1 MPPVMDTGSCL
12 TVLVLRGFD
21 DGDIVRRRLTIRK
34 GSIRTGT
41 WERYDPHNTKVLL
54 SNQPFSLDKKNHGK
68 TVGFLLGVTDC

>member
-41 WERYDPHNTKVLL
+41 WGHYDPYNTEILL
-54 SNQPFSLDKKNHGK
+54 SNQPFSRRKKTHGK